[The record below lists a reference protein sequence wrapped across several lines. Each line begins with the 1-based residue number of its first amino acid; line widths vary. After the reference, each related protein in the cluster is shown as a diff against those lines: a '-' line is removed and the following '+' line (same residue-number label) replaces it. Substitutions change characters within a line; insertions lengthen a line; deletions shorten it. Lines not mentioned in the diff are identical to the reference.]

1 MKNKTLAYLTG
12 RFFDGISSGLFMM
25 ALPWLMLQSPNM
37 GTFVAL
43 VALSCTLI
51 SFVATPYFSRLID
64 RYSRKQLLIVNQVL
78 QASVALIVTLVYAAG
93 LQSNWLL
100 AGAQLLF
107 WVSSNLAWNT
117 NNAFTQEN
125 YTQNEYA
132 RISGQQEVVMQ
143 GTTLGAG
150 ALGIVLLEHWGMFE
164 FALFATLAS
173 TIAAIAYWLTPYT
186 RKFIASK
193 RHSLVQDLGL
203 VRQELGAQKRFYTLV
218 FLSCLTYPMLTYLS
232 KLVPIWF
239 AEHNVSGQ
247 WFAAYN
253 LCFGLGSLVTG
264 LVVSRLLARWSAPTL
279 IQFALFGVSG
289 LLVVMSLSTPLYLV
303 TFTAGFGFFNA
314 LNRIARTNWMHHQV
328 DMNIRGRI
336 DGAMGMLST
345 LTQSLGYVLIALLS
359 YANMTLW
366 GFYIAA
372 ALMLLV
378 SLFALRLNVAKSA
391 EPLLNAH

>member
-1 MKNKTLAYLTG
+1 MKNKTLAYLIG

-43 VALSCTLI
+43 VALSCTLV
-51 SFVATPYFSRLID
+51 SLVATPYFSRLID
-64 RYSRKQLLIVNQVL
+64 HYSRKRLLIVNQIL
-78 QASVALIVTLVYAAG
+78 QAFVALIVTLVYAAG

-100 AGAQLLF
+100 AAAQLLF

-132 RISGQQEVVMQ
+132 RISGLQEVVMQ

-150 ALGIVLLEHWGMFE
+150 ALGIILLEQWGMFE

-186 RKFIASK
+186 RKFIASE
-193 RHSLVQDLGL
+193 RHSLVQDFGL
-203 VRQELGAQKRFYTLV
+203 IRKELSGQKHFYALV

-253 LCFGLGSLVTG
+253 LCFGLGSLITG
-264 LVVSRLLARWSAPTL
+264 LVVSQLLARWSASTL

-289 LLVVMSLSTPLYLV
+289 LLAIMSFSTPLFLV
-303 TFTAGFGFFNA
+303 IFAAGFGFFNA
-314 LNRIARTNWMHHQV
+314 LNRISRTNWMHHQV

-336 DGAMGMLST
+336 DGTMGMFST

-359 YANMTLW
+359 YANMTFW

-378 SLFALRLNVAKSA
+378 SLFVLRLNTYKPDNQ
-391 EPLLNAH
+391 PLRA